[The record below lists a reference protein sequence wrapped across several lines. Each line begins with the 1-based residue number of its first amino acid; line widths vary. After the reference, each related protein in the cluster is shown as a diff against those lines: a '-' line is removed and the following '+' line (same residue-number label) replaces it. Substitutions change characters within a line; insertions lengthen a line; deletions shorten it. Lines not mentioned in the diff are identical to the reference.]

1 MVASLALVA
10 SFMALEVGIVAALGR
25 TGVMAGVA
33 IAVASAGSLLGGL
46 VFGQPPVR
54 SGVC

>member
-33 IAVASAGSLLGGL
+33 IAVASAGSLIGGL